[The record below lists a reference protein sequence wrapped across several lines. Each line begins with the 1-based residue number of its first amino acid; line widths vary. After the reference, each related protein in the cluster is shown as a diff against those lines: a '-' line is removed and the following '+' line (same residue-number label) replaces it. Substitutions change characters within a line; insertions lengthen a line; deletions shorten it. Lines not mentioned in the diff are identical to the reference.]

1 MANKSIEQMTLE
13 ELTAHSAKLYGQ
25 LYALKAEI
33 QIMQQWRNRRQLEAD
48 IARNRAEEQARLD
61 GAIAAT
67 APPTVVHAES
77 IRSDEGFGK
86 LGNTAKKFSD
96 RLIKIIVKAKE
107 KK

>member
-1 MANKSIEQMTLE
+1 MANKSLEQMTLE

-33 QIMQQWRNRRQLEAD
+33 HSMQQWRNRRQLEAD

-67 APPTVVHAES
+67 VPPIVVHADS
-77 IRSDEGFGK
+77 IKSDEGFGRLGGK
-86 LGNTAKKFSD
+86 LTEFSA
-96 RLIKIIVKAKE
+96 RIIKIFIAK
-107 KK
+107 

>member
-48 IARNRAEEQARLD
+48 IARNRAEEQDRLD

-67 APPTVVHAES
+67 VPPTVVHAES
-77 IRSDEGFGK
+77 IKSDEGFGK
-86 LGNTAKKFSD
+86 LGGEAKK
-96 RLIKIIVKAKE
+96 LVAKIVKIISVR
-107 KK
+107 